1 MLNSLACD
9 LFYQERFG
17 DALEYLRP
25 ALAIHT
31 SLGEQP
37 QVGIVLNNIGH
48 ALLGLRRPGEALGY
62 LGRALVI
69 RQATGNR
76 YGQGITES
84 TLGDACRELGRFE
97 DAVEHYEQARAA
109 LEETARDHADQA
121 DVLYGLGIALDALGR
136 AAEARDAWLTAVR
149 IFDRYSDPRAAEL
162 RGRLAGPEDPS
173 AQARCAA
180 IPSSSQPS
188 V

>member
-1 MLNSLACD
+1 M
-9 LFYQERFG
+9 
-17 DALEYLRP
+17 
-25 ALAIHT
+25 
-31 SLGEQP
+31 
-37 QVGIVLNNIGH
+37 LNNIGH

-62 LGRALVI
+62 LGRALEI

-84 TLGDACRELGRFE
+84 TLGDACRELSRFE
-97 DAVEHYEQARAA
+97 DAVAHYERARAA

-136 AAEARDAWLTAVR
+136 CAEARDAWLTAVR

-162 RGRLAGPEDPS
+162 RAWLPGPEDPA

-188 V
+188 G